1 MGKRQPLSFDNGE
14 LVSNLKTS
22 TGNGLDALF
31 SSAPQPEPETP
42 KKEPVKV
49 IKKETKK
56 AKMAKEKKEIKQV
69 SNMTSNITNN
79 IASNITILQF
89 TEDEIEKLKEPAYM
103 AQTYRLTE
111 QEIEWVKDTAY
122 RLSKELKRGKVS
134 QADILRIAFKLF
146 ENLLENNKADLIKI
160 LEKIK

>member
-1 MGKRQPLSFDNGE
+1 MGKRQPISFDNGE

-22 TGNGLDALF
+22 AGNGLDALF
-31 SSAPQPEPETP
+31 SSAPQSKTETP

-49 IKKETKK
+49 IKKKTKK
-56 AKMAKEKKEIKQV
+56 AEVTKEKKEIKQ
-69 SNMTSNITNN
+69 TSNITNN
-79 IASNITILQF
+79 IASNIVILQF

-103 AQTYRLTE
+103 VQTYRLTQ

-134 QADILRIAFKLF
+134 QADVLRIALKLF
-146 ENLLENNKADLIKI
+146 GNLLESNKADLIKI